1 MELYQLNYFLE
12 AARQRSFT
20 RAARQLHLA
29 QAALSEQMRKLEDEL
44 GTRLFDRSRKETLLT
59 PAGEVLREH
68 AEILLEQAATAR
80 RAIHDHLSMKSGRLT
95 IGAIPTV
102 SSCVLPLAISKFR
115 KLHPSIE
122 LSLLEGTS
130 PHIAQW
136 VEEGRVDLGLVQ
148 LPVGDHEM
156 TTTILF
162 REAFS
167 LLLPAD
173 HALVRKRKVTL
184 SALKHETFIF
194 YKGRAREV
202 VREACRKEGFDP
214 HGVCESGEL
223 ETIRSLVGTGMGIAV
238 LPELANK
245 RVAENT
251 CVVALSDRPIERE
264 VALLEKKDRSS
275 SPSAQAMK
283 TILRQ
288 LRTH

>member
-29 QAALSEQMRKLEDEL
+29 QSALSEQMRKLEDDL

-59 PAGEVLREH
+59 PAGEVLRQH
-68 AEILLEQAATAR
+68 AEILLDQASAAR
-80 RAIHDHLSMKSGRLT
+80 RAIHEHLTMKTGYLT

-102 SSCVLPLAISKFR
+102 SSCVLPIAISRFR
-115 KLHPSIE
+115 KKHPMIE

-130 PHIAQW
+130 SHIAQW

-167 LLLPAD
+167 LLLHAD
-173 HALVRKRKVTL
+173 HPSARKRKIAL
-184 SALKHETFIF
+184 SALRNETFIF
-194 YKGRAREV
+194 YKGRARDV

-245 RVAENT
+245 RIAEHT
-251 CVVALSDRPIERE
+251 RVIPLEGCPIERE
-264 VALLEKKDRSS
+264 VAMLEKKHRSS
-275 SPSAQAMK
+275 SPAAIAMK
-283 TILRQ
+283 RILQ
-288 LRTH
+288 GLRVD